1 MEKVLFVNSCA
12 RANSRTLF
20 ISKYLLNRFKNDK
33 YEIETLNLESEG
45 LLPLGKR
52 TLQMREKY
60 VKDRDFSSLMF
71 EYPKQFA
78 SADYVIFVAPYWD
91 LSFPASLKNYIEQ
104 ITVPHLTFEY
114 EDFCKPKGLCQCK
127 KLFYVTS
134 ASGPIVNDNF
144 GFGYIESLCHTFFG
158 IDDVILIKADSMDFP
173 VKRMEE
179 ALNQVKKEIDELEI

>member
-1 MEKVLFVNSCA
+1 MKKVLFVNSCA

-20 ISKYLLNRFKNDK
+20 ISKYLLNRFNSDE

-52 TLQMREKY
+52 TLQIREKY
-60 VKDRDFSSLMF
+60 VEDHDFSSLMF
-71 EYPKQFA
+71 EYAKQFVN
-78 SADYVIFVAPYWD
+78 ADYIVIAAPYWD

-104 ITVPHLTFEY
+104 ITVPHLTFHY
-114 EDFCKPKGLCQCK
+114 ISFCKPEGLCKCK

-134 ASGPIVNDNF
+134 ASGPILDDTF

-158 IDDVILIKADSMDFP
+158 IDDVILVKADSMDYP
-173 VKRMEE
+173 EKRMEE
-179 ALNQVKKEIDELEI
+179 ALNQIKKEIDQLEI

>member
-1 MEKVLFVNSCA
+1 MKKVLFVNSCA

-20 ISKYLLNRFKNDK
+20 ISKYLLNRFNNTE

-52 TLQMREKY
+52 TLQVREKC
-60 VKDRDFSSLMF
+60 VNECDFSSLMF
-71 EYPKQFA
+71 EYAKQFA
-78 SADYVIFVAPYWD
+78 DADYIIIAAPYWD

-114 EDFCKPKGLCQCK
+114 KSFCNPTGLCKCK

-134 ASGPIVNDNF
+134 ASGPILDDVF
-144 GFGYIESLCHTFFG
+144 GFGYIKSLCHTFFG
-158 IDDVILIKADSMDFP
+158 INDVILVKADSMDFP
-173 VKRMEE
+173 IKRMEE
-179 ALNQVKKEIDELEI
+179 SLNQVKKEIDELEI